1 MMESKVFISYSRKD
15 LSEVKG
21 IIAQI
26 DDSLSI
32 KCWIDLKGIE
42 SSAEFRNVVIKAID
56 DCEIVLFMVS
66 PNSIESKNVEKE
78 IMYAYKKEK
87 RIVMICLNDSRPDGW
102 VVFEFPRVD
111 YIRAT
116 NEDQMQKLIHDME
129 GWLGIQAIGPV
140 LKELSK
146 LYEDW
151 EKLEHE
157 QAGILQHVIEKE
169 RSIGNRDIS
178 TSEKIKSQSVS
189 QDQHNK
195 LLQEIERL
203 KKENDELKKEV
214 KELHVH
220 KEQNISLNDE
230 KRRLIDETEA
240 LKSKNGNTRTI
251 STSDTPSSLTDVAFS
266 LFSSFMGNS
275 GSSIPIAIT
284 PNSRHSILG
293 SYVCFY
299 QLDNFYY
306 CWLPK
311 LLSKDEWMR
320 FNKKDFEEKKK
331 CILDI
336 PTVKELKEVLAK
348 GSHNPHS
355 AVYWVKNEG
364 RIMAYS
370 PIKDSVSMNDKATF
384 VGIAKSK

>member
-1 MMESKVFISYSRKD
+1 MESKIFVSYSRKD
-15 LSEVKG
+15 LSEVKS
-21 IIAQI
+21 IVTQI
-26 DDSLSI
+26 EDSLGT

-56 DCEIVLFMVS
+56 NCEVVLFMVS
-66 PNSIESKNVEKE
+66 PNSIQSKNVEKE
-78 IMYAYKKEK
+78 IMYAKDLGK
-87 RIVMICLNDSRPDGW
+87 RIILICLADYRPSDW
-102 VVFEFPRVD
+102 VRFEFPRVD
-111 YIRAT
+111 YIRAI

-129 GWLGIQAIGPV
+129 GWLGVQAIGPV

-146 LYEDW
+146 LYENW

-157 QAGILQHVIEKE
+157 QAGILQDVIDKE

-230 KRRLIDETEA
+230 KRRLIDEIEA
-240 LKSKNGNTRTI
+240 LKSKIGNTRTT
-251 STSDTPSSLTDVAFS
+251 STGDTPSSFAGAALS
-266 LFSSFMGNS
+266 IFSSFIGNS
-275 GSSIPIAIT
+275 GTSIPIAIT
-284 PNSRHSILG
+284 QNSRHSILG
-293 SYVCFY
+293 RYVSFY

-306 CWLPK
+306 CWLPQ

-320 FNKKDFEEKKK
+320 FNKKDFEEKKN

-336 PTVKELKEVLAK
+336 PTVKELKEILEK
-348 GSHNPHS
+348 GSPNPHS

-370 PIKDSVSMNDKATF
+370 PFKDSVSMDDKATF
-384 VGIAKSK
+384 VIIAKNK